1 MPGAVTVG
9 GVSDGNGT
17 RETAGAMAEAARE
30 WLDTLDVG
38 QRERAAGAAPT
49 GDGDIDA
56 ERRRWFYTPTDHGGL
71 TFHEQLP
78 PQQRAAMAL
87 LGSGLSRAAYVT
99 VATVMG
105 LENVLDHTEGFVT
118 LFDRT
123 RGRDPAM
130 YYLRVFG
137 EPGENGT
144 WGWRFGGHHVSIN
157 MLVVDGEVVASTPC
171 FLGADPASS
180 ELLGGARLR
189 PLGRVEDLARD
200 LVRSLPAQLRDRAV
214 LLDKAPPDLVAANR
228 TDPEDGD
235 SWIPLAGIWRAPFA
249 ADTEQAKL
257 ETMSDGIEERA
268 AFGDAEQ
275 EAVVLRRVPKGVPA
289 AELGA
294 EQRELLRALLGTYL
308 GRVPESLSPISRYD
322 DPAALDAVHVAWAGS
337 LDDGAPSYYRVQGPR
352 LLIEWDN
359 TQRGA
364 NHAHSVWRD
373 PSADFGLD
381 VLGAHRA
388 AHHLG

>member
-1 MPGAVTVG
+1 MIGAA
-9 GVSDGNGT
+9 DT
-17 RETAGAMAEAARE
+17 RETATTMAEAARA
-30 WLDTLDVG
+30 WLDTLDPGRRETAVG
-38 QRERAAGAAPT
+38 HAPT
-49 GDGDIDA
+49 GDDDADA

-71 TFHEQLP
+71 TFHDQLP
-78 PQQRAAMAL
+78 PQQRAAMKL
-87 LGSGLSRAAYVT
+87 VGSGLSRAGYVT

-123 RGRDPAM
+123 RGRDPQM

-137 EPGENGT
+137 EPGDTGT

-157 MLVVDGEVVASTPC
+157 MLVVDGAVVASTPC
-171 FLGADPASS
+171 FLGADPATS
-180 ELLGGARLR
+180 ELLGDAVLR

-200 LVRSLPAQLRDRAV
+200 LVRALPAELRERAV

-228 TDPEDGD
+228 TDPQEGD
-235 SWIPLAGIWRAPFA
+235 NWIPLAGIWRTRSFA
-249 ADTEQAKL
+249 DPEQQRAL
-257 ETMSDGIEERA
+257 DEASRGIEERA
-268 AFGDAEQ
+268 AFTEAEKRVIELSATPAGVSAADLDAE
-275 EAVVLRRVPKGVPA
+275 G
-289 AELGA
+289 
-294 EQRELLRALLGTYL
+294 REMLRALLGTYL
-308 GRVPESLSPISRYD
+308 ERVAEPLSPISRYD
-322 DPAALDAVHVAWAGS
+322 DDAELDAVHLAWAGP
-337 LDDGAPSYYRVQGPR
+337 LEAGAPNYYRVQGPR

-359 TQRGA
+359 TQRDA

-388 AHHLG
+388 AHHLGRGGQSR